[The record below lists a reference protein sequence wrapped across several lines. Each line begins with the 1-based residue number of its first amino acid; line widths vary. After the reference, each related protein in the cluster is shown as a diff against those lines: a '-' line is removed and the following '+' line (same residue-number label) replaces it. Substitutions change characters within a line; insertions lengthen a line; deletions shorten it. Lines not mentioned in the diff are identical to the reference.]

1 MIGPRDEYP
10 PRGPDLHG
18 PFEPTRLI
26 LWNRPFRWPVP
37 GGRLDPRTIENLIQQ
52 IEAKDLST
60 AAHTWR
66 VVLYLRAMLEERGV
80 RGEDL
85 IIATRGAAL
94 HDVGKLDIPDAI
106 LQKPG
111 RLTADEFEVIEQ
123 HTVTGYAR
131 MIAMDVEDDRILDLV
146 RYHHEKM
153 DGSGYP
159 FHLKGEQI
167 PRIARDFAVIDTFD
181 ALTSHRPYR
190 HEVGADAA
198 ERALSIIV
206 EAKGPKYDAES
217 VELFESLY
225 RSSSLD
231 WVLDYFNDG
240 AALPAY
246 GSVAD
251 EELTRSIRVE

>member
-1 MIGPRDEYP
+1 VDAKI
-10 PRGPDLHG
+10 
-18 PFEPTRLI
+18 
-26 LWNRPFRWPVP
+26 
-37 GGRLDPRTIENLIQQ
+37 IEKLVQQ

-66 VVLYLRAMLEERGV
+66 VVLYLRAMLEARGV
-80 RGEDL
+80 SQQEL
-85 IIATRGAAL
+85 TLATHGAAL
-94 HDVGKLDIPDAI
+94 HDVGKLDIPDDI

-131 MIAMDVEDDRILDLV
+131 MVEMDVEEEIILDLV

-159 FHLKGEQI
+159 FHLRGEQI
-167 PRIARDFAVIDTFD
+167 PRVARDFAVVDTFD

-198 ERALSIIV
+198 ERALSILI
-206 EAKGPKYDAES
+206 ESKGTKYDAGS

-225 RSSSLD
+225 RKGT
-231 WVLDYFNDG
+231 LDYILHHFNDG
-240 AALPAY
+240 AELPAY
-246 GSVAD
+246 GTVEH